1 MDALEPN
8 LNSSVFAPIV
18 SLSLLQILV
27 ASLLFTAGVFGKKLL
42 VPESILEKEI
52 CSSLGVQGHE
62 LTEEL
67 VAEKLVS
74 LELNDAD
81 LRDLHWP

>member
-1 MDALEPN
+1 MFLLRP
-8 LNSSVFAPIV
+8 
-18 SLSLLQILV
+18 SLYHCFQILV
-27 ASLLFTAGVFGKKLL
+27 VSLLLTAGVSGKKLL

-81 LRDLHWP
+81 LRDLRVLRWHPI

>member
-1 MDALEPN
+1 M
-8 LNSSVFAPIV
+8 I
-18 SLSLLQILV
+18 
-27 ASLLFTAGVFGKKLL
+27 

-81 LRDLHWP
+81 LRDLRGLEVASNLEVLILRDNLIEDLSPLKSIQVTEVRPFG